1 MFDLSKINN
10 QSYVQDFIYK
20 NDSLDVTFFSEEDK
34 EKIRQAYGKCLFVN
48 PSVSFVIINQPI
60 IETVLVEPEVPE
72 VPEVPVVIVT
82 PEVTPE
88 VIVEP
93 TIVEEIKEEPIKLPV
108 KKSRK

>member
-60 IETVLVEPEVPE
+60 IETVLVEPEVP
-72 VPEVPVVIVT
+72 VVIVT

>member
-60 IETVLVEPEVPE
+60 IETVLVESE